1 MGHGYWAWVPSM
13 FGGLQGR
20 HSQIPSIPDVEIVH
34 PYKMF
39 EEIEEIVIYFK
50 VSVVGPRS
58 VYLFACVCGLWAGF
72 VPSE

>member
-1 MGHGYWAWVPSM
+1 M

-58 VYLFACVCGLWAGF
+58 VYLFACVCVDCGQVLSLLSKWET
-72 VPSE
+72 V